1 MLVMI
6 MIHTNTLALEKH
18 LAQLDYSL
26 MITQRAVN
34 HAHLIVKA
42 VILISGVI
50 LVLKASNY
58 KKLERIG

>member
-18 LAQLDYSL
+18 LVQLDYSL

-34 HAHLIVKA
+34 HVHLIVRA
-42 VILISGVI
+42 AILISGVI
-50 LVLKASNY
+50 LVLKVSNY
-58 KKLERIG
+58 KKLEKIG